1 MLRIESLLLE
11 EIIKLKN
18 INKSLGQKKKHY
30 DAMISLKVKLIE
42 KQQSFLSLSGEVIN
56 KDMFICCSK
65 VLVKHLSCIRD
76 YESRSDALNL
86 PHLIEVNG
94 KKIAVL
100 RNAIKTIKEI

>member
-1 MLRIESLLLE
+1 MRIESLLLE

-30 DAMISLKVKLIE
+30 DAMSLLKVKLIE
-42 KQQSFLSLSGEVIN
+42 KQQSSLSLSGEVVN

-76 YESRSDALNL
+76 YESRSDALDL
-86 PHLIEVNG
+86 PHIIELNG

-100 RNAIKTIKEI
+100 RSTVKIIKEI

>member
-1 MLRIESLLLE
+1 MRIESLLLE

-18 INKSLGQKKKHY
+18 INKSLGQKKKHCIV
-30 DAMISLKVKLIE
+30 MSLLKVKLIE

-86 PHLIEVNG
+86 PHLIELNG

-100 RNAIKTIKEI
+100 RSTVKIIKEI